1 MAKESATIEAPSDER
16 QKALKLAIDKIEK
29 DFGKGAIMKLGDKP
43 AVSVE
48 TIPTGALAL
57 DVALGVGGIPRGRI
71 IEVYGPESS
80 GKTTLA
86 QHIVAECQ
94 KKGGI
99 AAFVDAEHALDPVYA
114 KNLGVDIDNL
124 ILSQPDSGEQALEIA
139 EALIRS
145 GAIDLIVIDSV
156 AALVPEAELNGEMG
170 DNHVGLHARL
180 MSQAMRK
187 LSGII
192 AKTNCVAIFINQ
204 IREKVG
210 VMFGNP
216 ETTTGGRALKFFA
229 SIRMEIRK
237 GEAIKDGTTVI
248 GNRTAIKVVKNKVA
262 PPFKTAEVDIIYGKG
277 ISKIGEIVDMA
288 VNADIIHKSG
298 AWFSYEGN
306 KIGQGRENAKE
317 FLLNNPEVAKEI
329 EDKVRAL

>member
-1 MAKESATIEAPSDER
+1 
-16 QKALKLAIDKIEK
+16 
-29 DFGKGAIMKLGDKP
+29 
-43 AVSVE
+43 
-48 TIPTGALAL
+48 
-57 DVALGVGGIPRGRI
+57 
-71 IEVYGPESS
+71 
-80 GKTTLA
+80 
-86 QHIVAECQ
+86 
-94 KKGGI
+94 
-99 AAFVDAEHALDPVYA
+99 
-114 KNLGVDIDNL
+114 
-124 ILSQPDSGEQALEIA
+124 
-139 EALIRS
+139 
-145 GAIDLIVIDSV
+145 
-156 AALVPEAELNGEMG
+156 
-170 DNHVGLHARL
+170 
-180 MSQAMRK
+180 MRK

>member
-1 MAKESATIEAPSDER
+1 MAEVTREQALENALKTIEKE
-16 QKALKLAIDKIEK
+16 
-29 DFGKGAIMKLGDKP
+29 FGKGSVMRLGDRVDQK
-43 AVSVE
+43 VE
-48 TIPTGALAL
+48 VIPSGSIGL
-57 DVALGVGGIPRGRI
+57 DKALGVGGYPKGRV
-71 IEVYGPESS
+71 IEIYGPESS
-80 GKTTLA
+80 GKTTFALHAIANA
-86 QHIVAECQ
+86 QAT
-94 KKGGI
+94 GGY
-99 AAFVDAEHALDPVYA
+99 AAFIDAEHALDPVYA
-114 KNLGVDIDNL
+114 KNLGVDVENL

-139 EALIRS
+139 EALIKS
-145 GAIDLIVIDSV
+145 GSVDIIVIDSV
-156 AALVPEAELNGEMG
+156 AALVPEAELNGDMG
-170 DNHVGLHARL
+170 DSHVGLHARL

-229 SIRMEIRK
+229 SIRMEIRR

-262 PPFKTAEVDIIYGKG
+262 PPFKTAEVDIVYGKG

-329 EDKVRAL
+329 EDNVRAL

>member
-1 MAKESATIEAPSDER
+1 
-16 QKALKLAIDKIEK
+16 
-29 DFGKGAIMKLGDKP
+29 
-43 AVSVE
+43 
-48 TIPTGALAL
+48 
-57 DVALGVGGIPRGRI
+57 
-71 IEVYGPESS
+71 
-80 GKTTLA
+80 
-86 QHIVAECQ
+86 
-94 KKGGI
+94 
-99 AAFVDAEHALDPVYA
+99 
-114 KNLGVDIDNL
+114 
-124 ILSQPDSGEQALEIA
+124 
-139 EALIRS
+139 
-145 GAIDLIVIDSV
+145 
-156 AALVPEAELNGEMG
+156 MG
-170 DNHVGLHARL
+170 DSHVGLHARL

>member
-1 MAKESATIEAPSDER
+1 MAEVTREQALENALKTIEKE
-16 QKALKLAIDKIEK
+16 
-29 DFGKGAIMKLGDKP
+29 FGKGSVMRLGDRVDQK
-43 AVSVE
+43 VE
-48 TIPTGALAL
+48 VIPSGSIGL
-57 DVALGVGGIPRGRI
+57 DKALGVGGYPKGRV
-71 IEVYGPESS
+71 IEIYGPESS
-80 GKTTLA
+80 GKTTFALHAIANA
-86 QHIVAECQ
+86 QAT
-94 KKGGI
+94 GGY
-99 AAFVDAEHALDPVYA
+99 AAFIDAEHALDPVYA
-114 KNLGVDIDNL
+114 KKLGVDVENL

-139 EALIRS
+139 EALIKS
-145 GAIDLIVIDSV
+145 GSVDIIVIDSV
-156 AALVPEAELNGEMG
+156 AALVPEAELNGDMG
-170 DNHVGLHARL
+170 DSHVGLHARL

-229 SIRMEIRK
+229 SIRMEIRR

-262 PPFKTAEVDIIYGKG
+262 PPFKTAEVDIVYGKG